1 MRDAGVD
8 VVIHCATSAYASKMI
23 EDGYQLVT
31 LASDSRHLAMAAA
44 AEINAVRKS
53 GTKAGVLPAY

>member
-1 MRDAGVD
+1 MHGVFAG
-8 VVIHCATSAYASKMI
+8 IHRATSAYASKMI

-44 AEINAVRKS
+44 AEINALRKS
-53 GTKAGVLPAY
+53 GTKASGLPAY